1 MRQIAFW
8 LSLLLIFAIPWENS
22 AKFEGLGSL
31 AKLIG
36 VAVAGMWF
44 AAVARSGELR
54 GFRQFHVLTLLFVI
68 WNGVSI
74 LWSIDPVLTTER
86 ARTYAQTLILVV
98 VLWDLY
104 RTPEQLRAGM
114 QAYVL
119 GAFVCVGLLGHAY
132 FFEGGADARRLTV
145 AGFNPNVAAFGIVLG
160 LPMAWYLARLAPGP
174 WLPRVLPWVNLLYLP
189 AAMFA
194 MVQTG
199 ARSAMASSLLAL
211 GFMALSLPRL
221 KPTARVAFV
230 LAAIAAPALALP
242 HLSLEKLDRIASTSD
257 EVGDASFGGR
267 EAVWAEGFAL
277 LAAHPWLGVGSG
289 SFTTAAVE
297 TRKAPHNFAVS
308 ILVEIG
314 IIGFSLFAAV
324 LGVTALGALRQE
336 RWLRRLWLTLLLIW
350 VLNAAVH
357 NYEDKKH
364 TWVFFSFVAVGAGLA
379 DRQTERR

>member
-1 MRQIAFW
+1 
-8 LSLLLIFAIPWENS
+8 
-22 AKFEGLGSL
+22 
-31 AKLIG
+31 
-36 VAVAGMWF
+36 
-44 AAVARSGELR
+44 
-54 GFRQFHVLTLLFVI
+54 VLTLLFVI

-86 ARTYAQTLILVV
+86 ARTYVQTLVLVV

-174 WLPRVLPWVNLLYLP
+174 SPPRALQWLNLIYLP
-189 AAMFA
+189 AAMLA

-199 ARSAMASSLLAL
+199 ARSAMASSVLAL

-221 KPTARVAFV
+221 KPAARVAFV
-230 LAAIAAPALALP
+230 LAVIAAPALALP
-242 HLSLEKLDRIASTSD
+242 HLSLEKIQRIASTSD
-257 EVGDASFGGR
+257 EVEDASFGGR
-267 EAVWAEGFAL
+267 EAVWSEGFAL

>member
-22 AKFEGLGSL
+22 AKFEGL
-31 AKLIG
+31 
-36 VAVAGMWF
+36 V

-86 ARTYAQTLILVV
+86 ARTYVQTLILVV